1 MENVHLLTLQAV
13 KIIDRLFYAMTYLEI
28 KNICQRGKI
37 GLIPGWIGYIKY
49 NYGIRELEFVNGDY
63 KMSEKELES
72 KIKDRNDLYY
82 II

>member
-28 KNICQRGKI
+28 KNICQKGKI

-49 NYGIRELEFVNGDY
+49 NYGTCQLEFVNGDY

-72 KIKDRNDLYY
+72 KIKNRNDLYY